1 MPRRAF
7 DWKKLAASVIVC
19 FSFGSIHAYGVLL
32 VPVSEWLRVGR
43 GGASLGYSLAIL
55 ALTAGVYVNGR
66 LAGRVPV
73 RIALLLSG
81 ALAAL
86 GLLLCASAASEPGL
100 LIGFGLA
107 FGLANGFAYAVS
119 LSLAA
124 DASPGREAAGLG
136 IATAAYGAGAVV
148 LAQVF
153 ALVLPFLGIAEVFLG
168 LAVVLLAACLA
179 GALLS
184 GTGREASPDIN
195 TARPA
200 AEWRSL
206 LPLWV
211 TFLLG
216 AFSGL
221 LILAHAPAIAGAA
234 SGSAGQAG
242 VASGLVSLGSV
253 CGGYLGG
260 VLSGAL
266 SIRLSLALPLLVQ
279 AGALSALTMTTAPT
293 AILALLGLLGL
304 CYGVLIAAVPAAVQR
319 MWSREGFAGAY
330 GKVFTAWGLGGLAG
344 PLAAGFLFDATGQY
358 GRSLVLA
365 AVLSFLSF
373 GFAFRVEKR
382 C

>member
-7 DWKKLAASVIVC
+7 DWKKLAASALVC

-32 VPVSEWLRVGR
+32 IPVGEWLRVGR
-43 GGASLGYSLAIL
+43 GSASLGYSIAIL
-55 ALTAGVYVNGR
+55 ALTAGVYLNGK

-81 ALAAL
+81 ALSAL
-86 GLLLCASAASEPGL
+86 GLVLCASAASEPGL
-100 LIGFGLA
+100 LIGFGLV

-136 IATAAYGAGAVV
+136 IATAAYGAGAVFF
-148 LAQVF
+148 AQVF
-153 ALVLPFLGIAEVFLG
+153 ALVLPVLGIAAVFLG
-168 LAVVLLAACLA
+168 LAAVLLAACLA
-179 GALLS
+179 AAFMS
-184 GTGREASPDIN
+184 GTGREASPETKN
-195 TARPA
+195 RKPA
-200 AEWRSL
+200 AKAHSL

-211 TFLLG
+211 TYLLG

-221 LILAHAPAIAGAA
+221 LIIAHAPAIAGAA

-242 VASGLVSLGSV
+242 IASGFVSLGSV

-260 VLSGAL
+260 VISDAL

-279 AGALSALTMTTAPT
+279 AGALSALTVTGDPM
-293 AILALLGLLGL
+293 AILPLLGVVGL
-304 CYGVLIAAVPAAVQR
+304 CYGVIIAAVPATVQR
-319 MWSREGFAGAY
+319 MWSREGFAEAY
-330 GKVFTAWGLGGLAG
+330 GKVFTAWGLAGLLG
-344 PLAAGFLFDATGQY
+344 PLAAGLLFDATGQY
-358 GRSLVLA
+358 GTSLILA